1 MVAAGADAPSIEA
14 CVRTAEADLDALDA
28 ELEQIL
34 ATVEPGR
41 RVLVTNHDSLGPFA
55 DRYGFEVLGSVLGSS
70 STLTEASPADLE
82 ALGATIERVGAPAIF
97 AEAGH
102 GRADAEALAE
112 RLGVELVELSTDSLG
127 EPGSGVESYA
137 DMMRATAT
145 AIAAALGG

>member
-1 MVAAGADAPSIEA
+1 
-14 CVRTAEADLDALDA
+14 
-28 ELEQIL
+28 
-34 ATVEPGR
+34 
-41 RVLVTNHDSLGPFA
+41 
-55 DRYGFEVLGSVLGSS
+55 VLGSS

-137 DMMRATAT
+137 DMMRATAR